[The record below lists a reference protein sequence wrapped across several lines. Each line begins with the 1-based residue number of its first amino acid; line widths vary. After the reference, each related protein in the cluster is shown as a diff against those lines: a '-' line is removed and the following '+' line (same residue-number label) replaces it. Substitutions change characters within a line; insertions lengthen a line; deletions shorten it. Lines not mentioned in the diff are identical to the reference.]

1 MAEARETSVVIPA
14 FNEAEGIANTIHGL
28 KSQGFAEI
36 LVVDDGSTD
45 ATVARAEEAGAR
57 VVRHPYNKGNG
68 AAVKSGIREA
78 KSPVILLMDAD
89 TQHDPAEAAKIIG
102 PIGAYDMVI
111 GARSLSHQSLLRATG
126 NAVFRSLASWLT
138 GRPIPDL
145 TSGYRAAKRTALLE
159 ILHLLPNG
167 FSYPTTS
174 CLALMKSG
182 QSVLFVPITARA
194 RVGTSKIR
202 PLQDGFRF
210 ILIIFKIV
218 TLYAP
223 LRVFAPISIA
233 SIITGIA
240 YGIWNVMKFDK
251 IPMGSALLIQLGVVV
266 FLFGLISE
274 QIASMQD
281 RR

>member
-1 MAEARETSVVIPA
+1 MAEPRETTVVIPA
-14 FNEAEGIANTIHGL
+14 FNEANGIAATVQGL
-28 KSQGFAEI
+28 KPQGFAEI

-45 ATVARAEEAGAR
+45 GTAAAAEAAGAR

-68 AAVKSGIREA
+68 AAVKTGIREA
-78 KSPVILLMDAD
+78 ASPVVLLMDAD
-89 TQHDPAEAAKIIG
+89 TQHDPAEAGKIIG
-102 PIGAYDMVI
+102 PIGTYDLVI
-111 GARSLSHQSLLRATG
+111 GARLLSDQSALRALG
-126 NAVFRSLASWLT
+126 NAVFRALASWLT

-145 TSGYRAAKRTALLE
+145 TSGYRAARRPALLE

-174 CLALMKSG
+174 CLAMMKSG
-182 QSVLFVPITARA
+182 QSVLFVPISARP

-202 PLQDGFRF
+202 PFRDGFRF

-223 LRVFAPISIA
+223 LRVFAPIAAVSFF
-233 SIITGIA
+233 TGVA
-240 YGIWNVMKFDK
+240 YGIWNVVKFEK
-251 IPMGSALLIQLGVVV
+251 IAMGSALLIQLGVVV

>member
-1 MAEARETSVVIPA
+1 MADALETTVVIPA
-14 FNEAEGIANTIHGL
+14 FNEARGIAETVAGL
-28 KSQGFAEI
+28 KPQGFAEI
-36 LVVDDGSTD
+36 VVVDDGSTD
-45 ATVARAEEAGAR
+45 DTATRAEAAGAR

-68 AAVKSGIREA
+68 AAVKTGIREA
-78 KSPVILLMDAD
+78 KTPVILLMDAD
-89 TQHDPAEAAKIIG
+89 TQHDPAEATKLIG
-102 PIGAYDMVI
+102 PVGAYDLVI
-111 GARSLSHQSLLRATG
+111 GARSLADQSTIRATG
-126 NAVFRSLASWLT
+126 NAIFRALASWLT

-145 TSGYRAAKRTALLE
+145 TSGYRAAKRQALLD
-159 ILHLLPNG
+159 ILHLLPNE

-182 QSVLFVPITARA
+182 RSVLFVPIQARA

-202 PLQDGFRF
+202 PLRDGFRF

-223 LRVFAPISIA
+223 LRVFAPISA
-233 SIITGIA
+233 MALLAGVG
-240 YGIWNVMKFDK
+240 YGIWNVLHFDK

>member
-1 MAEARETSVVIPA
+1 MAEPRETTVVIPA
-14 FNEAEGIANTIHGL
+14 FNEANGIAATVQGL
-28 KSQGFAEI
+28 KPQGFAEI

-45 ATVARAEEAGAR
+45 GTAAAAESAGAR

-68 AAVKSGIREA
+68 AAVKTGIREA
-78 KSPVILLMDAD
+78 ASAVVLLMDAD
-89 TQHDPAEAAKIIG
+89 TQHDPAEAGKIIG
-102 PIGAYDMVI
+102 PIGTYDLVI
-111 GARSLSHQSLLRATG
+111 GARQLSDQSALRALG
-126 NAVFRSLASWLT
+126 NAIFRALASWLT

-145 TSGYRAAKRTALLE
+145 TSGYRAAKRPALLD

-174 CLALMKSG
+174 CLSMMKSG
-182 QSVLFVPITARA
+182 QSVLFVPISARP

-202 PLQDGFRF
+202 PFRDGFRF

-223 LRVFAPISIA
+223 LRVFAPIAAVSFF
-233 SIITGIA
+233 TGVA
-240 YGIWNVMKFDK
+240 YGIWNVVKFQK
-251 IPMGSALLIQLGVVV
+251 IAMGSALLIQLGVVV

>member
-1 MAEARETSVVIPA
+1 MAEPRETTVVIPA
-14 FNEAEGIANTIHGL
+14 FNEANGIAATIEGL
-28 KSQGFAEI
+28 KPQGFAEI

-45 ATVARAEEAGAR
+45 GTAERAAAAGAR

-68 AAVKSGIREA
+68 AAVKTGIREA
-78 KSPVILLMDAD
+78 GSEVILLMDAD
-89 TQHDPAEAAKIIG
+89 TQHDPLEAGKLIG
-102 PIGAYDMVI
+102 PVGDYDMVI
-111 GARSLSHQSLLRATG
+111 GARSLGDQSLLRATG
-126 NAVFRSLASWLT
+126 NAVFRGLASWLT

-145 TSGYRAAKRTALLE
+145 TSGYRAARRQSLVDV
-159 ILHLLPNG
+159 IHLLPNG

-182 QSVLFVPITARA
+182 QSVLFVPITARP
-194 RVGTSKIR
+194 RIGTSKIR

-223 LRVFAPISIA
+223 LRVFAPIAVLSFF
-233 SIITGIA
+233 TGVF
-240 YGIWNVMKFDK
+240 YGIWNVVKFDK

>member
-1 MAEARETSVVIPA
+1 VAELRETSVVIPA
-14 FNEAEGIANTIHGL
+14 FNEALGIGETVQGL
-28 KSQGFAEI
+28 KGQGFAEI
-36 LVVDDGSTD
+36 LVIDDGSTD
-45 ATVARAEEAGAR
+45 DTAGRAALAGAR
-57 VVRHPYNKGNG
+57 VVKHPYNKGNG
-68 AAVKSGIREA
+68 AAVKTGIREA
-78 KSPVILLMDAD
+78 LSKVVLLMDAD
-89 TQHDPAEAAKIIG
+89 TQHDPAEASKLVEAVG
-102 PIGAYDMVI
+102 RYDMVI
-111 GARSLSHQSLLRATG
+111 GARSLSHQSFIRAAG
-126 NAVFRSLASWLT
+126 NAVLRSLASWLT

-145 TSGYRAAKRTALLE
+145 TSGYRAAKRQSLLDV
-159 ILHLLPNG
+159 IHLLPNG

-202 PLQDGFRF
+202 PVEDGLRF

-223 LRVFAPISIA
+223 LRVFAPIAAA
-233 SIITGIA
+233 SFLTGLG
-240 YGIWNVMKFDK
+240 YGIWNVAMFEK

>member
-1 MAEARETSVVIPA
+1 MAEASQTSVVIPA
-14 FNEAEGIANTIHGL
+14 FNEAGGIAATIEGL
-28 KSQGFAEI
+28 KPAGFAEI
-36 LVVDDGSTD
+36 LVIDDGSTD
-45 ATVARAEEAGAR
+45 DTAARAVAAGAR

-68 AAVKSGIREA
+68 AAVKTGIREA
-78 KSPVILLMDAD
+78 ASGVVLLMDAD
-89 TQHDPAEAAKIIG
+89 TQHDPAEAGKLIAPIG
-102 PIGAYDMVI
+102 PYDMVI
-111 GARSLSHQSLLRATG
+111 GARALADQSLLRAAG
-126 NAVFRSLASWLT
+126 NAIFRSLASWLT
-138 GRPIPDL
+138 GRPVPDL
-145 TSGYRAAKRTALLE
+145 TSGYRAAKRQSL
-159 ILHLLPNG
+159 IDVLHLLPNA

-182 QSVLFVPITARA
+182 QNVLFIPITARP

-202 PLQDGFRF
+202 PFRDGFRF

-223 LRVFAPISIA
+223 LRVFAPIAMA
-233 SIITGIA
+233 SFLTGLA
-240 YGIWNVMKFDK
+240 YGIWNVVRFDK

>member
-1 MAEARETSVVIPA
+1 VAEKSETTVVIPA
-14 FNEAEGIANTIHGL
+14 FNEAHGITDTVRGL
-28 KSQGFAEI
+28 ASQGFAEI

-45 ATVARAEEAGAR
+45 ETAARAEAAGAR
-57 VVRHPYNKGNG
+57 VIRHPYNKGNG
-68 AAVKSGIREA
+68 ASVKTGIREA
-78 KSPVILLMDAD
+78 ASRVLLLMDAD
-89 TQHDPAEAAKIIG
+89 TQHDPQEAGKLVG
-102 PIGAYDMVI
+102 PIGTYDMVI
-111 GARSLSHQSLLRATG
+111 GARSLGDQSAFRAAG

-138 GRPIPDL
+138 DRPIPDL
-145 TSGYRAAKRTALLE
+145 TSGFRAAKRQSLVDV
-159 ILHLLPNG
+159 LHLLPNG

-182 QSVLFVPITARA
+182 QNVLFVPITAKA

-202 PLQDGFRF
+202 PLQDGVRF

-223 LRVFAPISIA
+223 LRVFAPISTV
-233 SIITGIA
+233 SFLTGVF
-240 YGIWNVMKFDK
+240 YGIWNVWSFGK
-251 IPMGSALLIQLGVVV
+251 IPIGSALLIQLGVVV